1 MATAARL
8 SAALAVLLAVTLNLW
23 SSPAGASGLV
33 ALLGWVTIGLLGVG
47 LLIGHRGAVAA
58 LAVGFIL
65 RLGLI
70 GAMDGPT
77 EPDLW
82 VQAVLLI
89 LAIEAASISFT
100 LRVRPVDPLVAM
112 LRSVTTALLAGV
124 AVEVMGQLVNGTD
137 TTGLLV
143 RVAGVAA
150 LVIAA
155 GWVIR
160 TWRRSG
166 LTA

>member
-1 MATAARL
+1 VATAARL
-8 SAALAVLLAVTLNLW
+8 TAALSVLLAVTLNIW
-23 SSPAGASGLV
+23 SAPPGSSGLV
-33 ALLGWVTIGLLGVG
+33 ALLGWITVG
-47 LLIGHRGAVAA
+47 LLAVGLVMGHRGAVAA

-70 GAMDGPT
+70 GAMGAPIV
-77 EPDLW
+77 PALW
-82 VQAVLLI
+82 IQTALLI

-100 LRVRPVDPLVAM
+100 LRDRPVDPLVVM
-112 LRSVTTALLAGV
+112 LRGVTTALLAGV
-124 AVEVMGQLVNGTD
+124 AVEVMQLLVGGTQ

-150 LVIAA
+150 LVVAA

-166 LTA
+166 LVG

>member
-8 SAALAVLLAVTLNLW
+8 TAALSVLLAVTLNIW
-23 SSPAGASGLV
+23 SSPSGVSGLT
-33 ALLGWVTIGLLGVG
+33 ALLGWMTVGLLAVG

-70 GAMDGPT
+70 GAIDAPIV
-77 EPDLW
+77 PDLW
-82 VQAVLLI
+82 IQTALLI

-100 LRVRPVDPLVAM
+100 LRDRPVDPLVVM
-112 LRSVTTALLAGV
+112 LRGATTALLAGV
-124 AVEVMGQLVNGTD
+124 AVELMQLLVAGTV

-150 LVIAA
+150 LVVAA

-166 LTA
+166 LVG